1 MHPNTLLAPHTFF
14 GNNIRGTQSVRVE
27 SFGGNVAPYII
38 RTLCL
43 PTGAPSRFMSLKLLD
58 SPSEF
63 SVGSYSS
70 LRQPEMW
77 SL

>member
-1 MHPNTLLAPHTFF
+1 MHLNTLLSPHTFL
-14 GNNIRGTQSVRVE
+14 GNNIRGTQSV
-27 SFGGNVAPYII
+27 SPYII

-43 PTGAPSRFMSLKLLD
+43 PTRAPSRFMILKLLD
-58 SPSEF
+58 SPSKF

>member
-1 MHPNTLLAPHTFF
+1 MHPNTLLSPHTFL
-14 GNNIRGTQSVRVE
+14 GNNIRGTQNVSLE
-27 SFGGNVAPYII
+27 SSRGNAVPYII
-38 RTLCL
+38 RKLHL
-43 PTGAPSRFMSLKLLD
+43 PAGAPSRFMSLKLLD

-63 SVGSYSS
+63 SVAFYSS